1 MTSRSPPSSPY
12 AGGPNTP
19 IASSKRARVAK
30 KGNEHIFYKLILK
43 KKPNY
48 NKNIDSIASPVR
60 NSTRT
65 MFSNADQSKG
75 DNNMNNKNSIPQKAV
90 LFSPA
95 LTHAA
100 KLEQQ
105 QQQQQQVNT
114 TPKQD
119 DEIDDDED
127 VFNPYQFIGS
137 LSPYTDEERK
147 VWLPPLSAS
156 SKVQTL
162 TLDLDETLVH
172 CSIEPVAKYD
182 WSFPVSFNGTD
193 YQVYVKKRPYL
204 DYFLEI
210 VSKSFEV
217 IVFTASQKVYADV
230 LLDLLDPEKKYIGHR
245 LFREAC
251 VPVQGNYI
259 KDLKVLG
266 RDLNKTVLVD
276 NSPHAYGFQIDNGI
290 PIESWF
296 DDDNDTELLKLVGF
310 LRQLTNVDDVRP
322 IVHDHFKTYQ
332 LVANAKRGIPVS
344 LSAPPF

>member
-1 MTSRSPPSSPY
+1 MRTGTS
-12 AGGPNTP
+12 
-19 IASSKRARVAK
+19 K
-30 KGNEHIFYKLILK
+30 
-43 KKPNY
+43 
-48 NKNIDSIASPVR
+48 
-60 NSTRT
+60 T
-65 MFSNADQSKG
+65 MFSNTETSETRKSPSSG
-75 DNNMNNKNSIPQKAV
+75 DHNNKNSQGPPKAV

-105 QQQQQQVNT
+105 QQQQVDT
-114 TPKQD
+114 TPTKDDD
-119 DEIDDDED
+119 DEDED

-137 LSPYTDEERK
+137 LSQYSDNEERK
-147 VWLPPLSAS
+147 VWLPPLAAS
-156 SKVQTL
+156 SKIQTL

-230 LLDLLDPEKKYIGHR
+230 LLDLLDPEKKYICHR

-251 VPVQGNYI
+251 IPVQGNYI
-259 KDLKVLG
+259 KDLQVLG

-310 LRQLTNVDDVRP
+310 LRQLANVDDVRP

-332 LVANAKRGIPVS
+332 LVSNAKRGVPVS

>member
-1 MTSRSPPSSPY
+1 MLFM
-12 AGGPNTP
+12 
-19 IASSKRARVAK
+19 I
-30 KGNEHIFYKLILK
+30 
-43 KKPNY
+43 
-48 NKNIDSIASPVR
+48 IDNIASPTRGAVR
-60 NSTRT
+60 
-65 MFSNADQSKG
+65 MFSNVESSETRKSSPAG
-75 DNNMNNKNSIPQKAV
+75 DNNNVCKNSVPPKAV

-95 LTHAA
+95 LTNAT
-100 KLEQQ
+100 KIEQQ
-105 QQQQQQVNT
+105 NVET
-114 TPKQD
+114 TPPKVD
-119 DEIDDDED
+119 DDIDDDDDED
-127 VFNPYQFIGS
+127 VFNPYHFIAS
-137 LSPYTDEERK
+137 LSQYTSTEERK
-147 VWLPPLSAS
+147 IWLPPLPAS
-156 SKVQTL
+156 NKMQTL

-230 LLDLLDPEKKYIGHR
+230 LLDKLDPEKKYICHR

-251 VPVQGNYI
+251 IPVQGNYI
-259 KDLKVLG
+259 KDLKVIG
-266 RDLNKTVLVD
+266 RDLNITVLVD

-310 LRQLTNVDDVRP
+310 LRQLANVDDVRP
-322 IVHDHFKTYQ
+322 VVHNHFKTYQ
-332 LVANAKRGIPVS
+332 LVQNAKMGISIS

>member
-1 MTSRSPPSSPY
+1 M
-12 AGGPNTP
+12 
-19 IASSKRARVAK
+19 I
-30 KGNEHIFYKLILK
+30 
-43 KKPNY
+43 
-48 NKNIDSIASPVR
+48 IDNIASPTRGAVR
-60 NSTRT
+60 
-65 MFSNADQSKG
+65 MFSNVESSETRKSSPAG
-75 DNNMNNKNSIPQKAV
+75 DNNNVCKNSVPPKAV

-95 LTHAA
+95 LTNAT
-100 KLEQQ
+100 KIEQQ
-105 QQQQQQVNT
+105 NVET
-114 TPKQD
+114 TPPKVD
-119 DEIDDDED
+119 DDIDDDDDED
-127 VFNPYQFIGS
+127 VFNPYHFIAS
-137 LSPYTDEERK
+137 LSQYTSTEERK
-147 VWLPPLSAS
+147 IWLPPLPAS
-156 SKVQTL
+156 NKMQTL

-230 LLDLLDPEKKYIGHR
+230 LLDKLDPEKKYICHR

-251 VPVQGNYI
+251 IPVQGNYI
-259 KDLKVLG
+259 KDLKVIG
-266 RDLNKTVLVD
+266 RDLNITVLVD

-310 LRQLTNVDDVRP
+310 LRQLANVDDVRP
-322 IVHDHFKTYQ
+322 VVHNHFKTYQ
-332 LVANAKRGIPVS
+332 LVQNAKMGISIS

>member
-1 MTSRSPPSSPY
+1 MRNTTSRTVFSNGKS
-12 AGGPNTP
+12 TDTTR
-19 IASSKRARVAK
+19 K
-30 KGNEHIFYKLILK
+30 
-43 KKPNY
+43 
-48 NKNIDSIASPVR
+48 SPV
-60 NSTRT
+60 
-65 MFSNADQSKG
+65 D
-75 DNNMNNKNSIPQKAV
+75 NKNSIAPTKAV
-90 LFSPA
+90 LFSPT

-105 QQQQQQVNT
+105 QQQVDT
-114 TPKQD
+114 TPTKQD
-119 DEIDDDED
+119 DDVDDDED
-127 VFNPYQFIGS
+127 VFNPYQFIAT
-137 LSPYTDEERK
+137 LSQYTSEDRK
-147 VWLPPLSAS
+147 VWLPPLSPSA
-156 SKVQTL
+156 KIQTL

-230 LLDLLDPEKKYIGHR
+230 LLDLLDPEKKFIRHR

-259 KDLKVLG
+259 KDLQVLG

-310 LRQLTNVDDVRP
+310 LRQLVNVDDVDRKSTRLNSS
-322 IVHDHFKTYQ
+322 H
-332 LVANAKRGIPVS
+332 
-344 LSAPPF
+344 

>member
-1 MTSRSPPSSPY
+1 MRSTTS
-12 AGGPNTP
+12 
-19 IASSKRARVAK
+19 K
-30 KGNEHIFYKLILK
+30 
-43 KKPNY
+43 
-48 NKNIDSIASPVR
+48 
-60 NSTRT
+60 T
-65 MFSNADQSKG
+65 MFTNGESTDTSKKSPSG
-75 DNNMNNKNSIPQKAV
+75 DNKNSIVPPKAV

-105 QQQQQQVNT
+105 QQQQQQVDT
-114 TPKQD
+114 TPTKQD
-119 DEIDDDED
+119 EDDDEED
-127 VFNPYQFIGS
+127 VFNPYQFIAT
-137 LSPYTDEERK
+137 LSQYISEERK
-147 VWLPPLSAS
+147 VWLPPLSPSA
-156 SKVQTL
+156 KIQTL

-210 VSKSFEV
+210 VAKSFEV

-230 LLDLLDPEKKYIGHR
+230 LLDLLDPEKKYIRHR

-259 KDLKVLG
+259 KDLQVLG

-310 LRQLTNVDDVRP
+310 LRQLVNVDDVRP
-322 IVHDHFKTYQ
+322 IVHEHFKTYQ
-332 LVANAKRGIPVS
+332 LVANAKRGLPVS